1 MEDKILDCVNYI
13 NDISKQKVTSK
24 RIFIH
29 KEKND
34 ESVKEEDIQKAIAT
48 LTWLA
53 WLRLI
58 LL

>member
-24 RIFIH
+24 RIFIL

-34 ESVKEEDIQKAIAT
+34 ESVKEEDIQKTIAT